1 MMTAPV
7 ADPIDVAAAPSPQSV
22 EPEATATP
30 PASATPTPSP
40 SDLPSIPGP
49 QVEPNVDDVKAS
61 PSPPAQAPAQA
72 PATTPTR
79 APAPAPVPSTAPP
92 AVPAPSPDPQPEPEP
107 EPPAPQE
114 TPPTV
119 ATWWDYGAHSFS
131 AELNVVPGRSLS
143 VIVDGSVLATTTTA
157 GNRVTVSVQT
167 PRSIYDLPVSFQYN
181 DGAGESSG
189 TMTGAEWIAL
199 AG

>member
-22 EPEATATP
+22 KPEATATP

-40 SDLPSIPGP
+40 SDLPSIPDP
-49 QVEPNVDDVKAS
+49 QVEPNGDDVKAS

-92 AVPAPSPDPQPEPEP
+92 AVPAPSSDPQPEP

-114 TPPTV
+114 IPPTV

-131 AELNVVPGRSLS
+131 AELNVIPGRSPS